1 MRIRHL
7 PILLVILLAGCA
19 GSEDVFPSI
28 ILDTDEAAVL
38 LPNPISV
45 LADEANNQ
53 ILVANSNVDIFFDT
67 ASLAVLSVDSTDPL
81 NPQLSAAQIIEAPN
95 FAGELASD
103 GAGSVYIPFRQETSD
118 NSGVDI
124 FRKYTL
130 SAGALTLATEGSVAD
145 NPFGIS
151 LFGGQL
157 YVVSDDLLEI
167 YDTSLTFVGDVD
179 LTTAESADLE
189 DTDSEQ
195 VQDVVIEASGARA
208 VISNS
213 NGEMF
218 VIDLATQTLIQAI
231 TGPLS
236 TRDLVLDGSLLYA
249 LDANARLVWI
259 FDLDLLSAAS
269 ATPEEVDDSG
279 FLVATV
285 SVGTSPAGMVL
296 DTVNSRLYVSNSFD
310 DTISVIDTLSDTEM
324 ARISLDDE
332 DLPVVY
338 NREGRT
344 PSGLALGTFGG
355 RQFLIVACLGSNAVA
370 LIDTL
375 TLRLV
380 ELYPDNALQFEPDEE
395 TE

>member
-1 MRIRHL
+1 MHMRHL
-7 PILLVILLAGCA
+7 PILMIFFLASCA

-28 ILDTDEAAVL
+28 ILDTTEAAVL
-38 LPNPISV
+38 LPNPISI
-45 LADEANNQ
+45 LADEANSQ

-67 ASLAVLSVDSTDPL
+67 ASLAVLNVDSTDPL

-95 FAGELASD
+95 FAGEMVSD
-103 GAGSVYIPFRQETSD
+103 GVGSVYIPFRQETFAD
-118 NSGVDI
+118 SGVDI

-167 YDTSLTFVGDVD
+167 YDTSLTFVADVD

-189 DTDSEQ
+189 DTDSEF
-195 VQDVVIEASGARA
+195 VQDVVVEATGARA

-236 TRDLVLDGSLLYA
+236 TRDLVLDGALLYA

-269 ATPEEVDDSG
+269 ATPEEVDDSS

-285 SVGTSPAGMVL
+285 SVGTLPAGMVL
-296 DTVNSRLYVSNSFD
+296 DTVNSRLYVANSFD
-310 DTISVIDTLSDTEM
+310 DTISVIDTLSYTEI
-324 ARISLDDE
+324 ARVSLDDE
-332 DLPVVY
+332 DLPVAY

-344 PSGLALGTFGG
+344 PSGLTLGTFGG
-355 RQFLIVACLGSNAVA
+355 RQFLLVACLGSNAVA

-380 ELYPDNALQFEPDEE
+380 ELYPDNALQFESDEE
-395 TE
+395 ME